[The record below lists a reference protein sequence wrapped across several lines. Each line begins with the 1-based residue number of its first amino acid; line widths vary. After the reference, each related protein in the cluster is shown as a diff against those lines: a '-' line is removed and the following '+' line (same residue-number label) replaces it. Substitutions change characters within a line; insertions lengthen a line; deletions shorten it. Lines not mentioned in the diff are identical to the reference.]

1 MLNDDEVDVYL
12 CIFPAFYL
20 CFCLNVFMHFC
31 LSSWRLEAYYRG
43 QNASDLVFPS
53 FEIHLGKVE
62 AGSWKGAVELGK
74 KIVFLHP
81 GICSERRNVGERI
94 SIGAEC
100 GISDFRDPPM
110 EGGRQKEEIRRKGF

>member
-1 MLNDDEVDVYL
+1 MFTYVYFL
-12 CIFPAFYL
+12 HFIFVYAL
-20 CFCLNVFMHFC
+20 DVFMHVF
-31 LSSWRLEAYYRG
+31 LSSWRLEPYYRG

-62 AGSWKGAVELGK
+62 GGSWKGVVELGI
-74 KIVFLHP
+74 KIVFLHL

-94 SIGAEC
+94 SIEAEC